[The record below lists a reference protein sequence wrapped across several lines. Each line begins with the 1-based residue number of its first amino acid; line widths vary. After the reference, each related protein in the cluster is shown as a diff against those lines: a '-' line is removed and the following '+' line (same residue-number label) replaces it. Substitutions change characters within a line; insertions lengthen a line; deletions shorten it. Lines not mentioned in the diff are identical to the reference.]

1 MKGLFDLFRGK
12 RKDEEALEKERQ
24 RLLEQDYK
32 RIVALSREK
41 SRLLHD
47 IKNHLLI
54 IEGLLKYG
62 LSEKALVYIQE
73 LRNSELESKPWM
85 QSDNVIVNALMN
97 EKINLAKSKGIKVQ
111 LRTSDLKD
119 SFINDRDW
127 CVILGNLLDNAI
139 EACEKVEGKKDIIV
153 KIDDVAYG
161 TIINIRNSYCGEI
174 PDMEGEVHTAKADKE
189 EHGIGNQN
197 VRIAA
202 KKYGAIILYK
212 KEKEMFGVTLVLYR

>member
-1 MKGLFDLFRGK
+1 MRGWFDLFGGK
-12 RKDEEALEKERQ
+12 RKDDEALEKERQ

-139 EACEKVEGKKDIIV
+139 EACEKVEGKKEIIV

-161 TIINIRNSYCGEI
+161 TIINIRNSYCGDV
-174 PDMEGEVHTAKADKE
+174 PDMEGEVPTAKADKE

-197 VRIAA
+197 VRLAA

>member
-1 MKGLFDLFRGK
+1 MRGWFDLFGGK
-12 RKDEEALEKERQ
+12 RKDDEALEKERQ

-139 EACEKVEGKKDIIV
+139 EACEKVDGKKDIIV

-174 PDMEGEVHTAKADKE
+174 PDMEGEVPTAKADKE

-197 VRIAA
+197 VRLAA

>member
-1 MKGLFDLFRGK
+1 MKGLFDLFGGER
-12 RKDEEALEKERQ
+12 RDEEALEKERQ

-111 LRTSDLKD
+111 VRTSDLKD

-174 PDMEGEVHTAKADKE
+174 PDMEGEAPTAKADKE

-197 VRIAA
+197 VKLAA

-212 KEKEMFGVTLVLYR
+212 NEKEMFGVTLVLYR

>member
-1 MKGLFDLFRGK
+1 MKGLLDLFRGEH
-12 RKDEEALEKERQ
+12 KDEEALEKERQ

-111 LRTSDLKD
+111 LKTSDLKD
-119 SFINDRDW
+119 SFVNDRDW

-174 PDMEGEVHTAKADKE
+174 PDMEGEVSTAKADKE

-197 VRIAA
+197 VKLAA

>member
-1 MKGLFDLFRGK
+1 MKGLFDLFRGE
-12 RKDEEALEKERQ
+12 RKDEDALEKERQ

-111 LRTSDLKD
+111 LKTSDLKD

-174 PDMEGEVHTAKADKE
+174 PDMEGEVPTAKDDKE

-197 VRIAA
+197 VRLAA

>member
-1 MKGLFDLFRGK
+1 MRGWFDLFEGK
-12 RKDEEALEKERQ
+12 RKDDEALEKERQ

-139 EACEKVEGKKDIIV
+139 EACEKVEGKKEIIV

-161 TIINIRNSYCGEI
+161 TIINIRNSYCGDV
-174 PDMEGEVHTAKADKE
+174 PDMEGEVPTAKADKE

-197 VRIAA
+197 VRLAA

>member
-12 RKDEEALEKERQ
+12 HKDEEALEKERQ

-111 LRTSDLKD
+111 LKTSDLKD

-139 EACEKVEGKKDIIV
+139 EACEKVEGKKEIIV

-161 TIINIRNSYCGEI
+161 TIINIRNSYCGDI
-174 PDMEGEVHTAKADKE
+174 PDMEGEVPTAKADKE

-197 VRIAA
+197 VKLAA

>member
-1 MKGLFDLFRGK
+1 MKGLFDLVGRK
-12 RKDEEALEKERQ
+12 NKDENALEKERW

-97 EKINLAKSKGIKVQ
+97 EKINLAKSRGIKVQ
-111 LRTSDLKD
+111 VNTSDLKD
-119 SFINDRDW
+119 SFIDDRDW
-127 CVILGNLLDNAI
+127 CVILANLLDNAI

-153 KIDDVAYG
+153 KIEDVAYG
-161 TIINIRNSYCGEI
+161 TIINIKNSYCGEI
-174 PDMEGEVHTAKADKE
+174 PDMEGEVPTAKADKE

-197 VRIAA
+197 VKLAA

-212 KEKEMFGVTLVLYR
+212 KEKEMFGITLVLYR

>member
-1 MKGLFDLFRGK
+1 MKGLFYLFGGK

-111 LRTSDLKD
+111 LKTSNLKD

-174 PDMEGEVHTAKADKE
+174 PDMEGEVPTAKADKE

-197 VRIAA
+197 VRLAA
-202 KKYGAIILYK
+202 KKYGAIILYN

>member
-1 MKGLFDLFRGK
+1 MKGLFGLHAKESR
-12 RKDEEALEKERQ
+12 EEKAAWEERC

-32 RIVALSREK
+32 RVVALSREK

-62 LSEKALVYIQE
+62 LSEKALIYIQE
-73 LRNSELESKPWM
+73 LRNAELESKPWM

-97 EKINLAKSKGIKVQ
+97 EKINLAKSRGIRVQ
-111 LRTSDLKD
+111 VQTSDLKD
-119 SFINDRDW
+119 SFIDDRDW
-127 CVILGNLLDNAI
+127 CVILANLLDNAI
-139 EACEKVEGKKDIIV
+139 EACERVEGKRDIIV
-153 KIDDVAYG
+153 KIEDVAYG
-161 TIINIRNSYCGEI
+161 TIINIKNSYHGEI
-174 PDMEGEVHTAKADKE
+174 PDMEGEVPTVKADKE

-197 VRIAA
+197 VKLAA

-212 KEKEMFGVTLVLYR
+212 KEKEMFGITLVLYR

>member
-1 MKGLFDLFRGK
+1 MFRGR

-111 LRTSDLKD
+111 LKTSDLKD

-161 TIINIRNSYCGEI
+161 TIINIRNSYCG
-174 PDMEGEVHTAKADKE
+174 
-189 EHGIGNQN
+189 
-197 VRIAA
+197 
-202 KKYGAIILYK
+202 AIILYK
-212 KEKEMFGVTLVLYR
+212 KEEEMFGVTLLPLYEEKI

>member
-1 MKGLFDLFRGK
+1 MFRGR

-73 LRNSELESKPWM
+73 LRNSEFESKPWM

-111 LRTSDLKD
+111 LKTSDLKD

-174 PDMEGEVHTAKADKE
+174 PDMEGEVPTAKADKE

-197 VRIAA
+197 VRLAA

-212 KEKEMFGVTLVLYR
+212 KEEEMFGVTLVLYR